1 MIKNNKNLI
10 ENIDALIDLES
21 IRSLILE
28 KQNSI
33 QSKNKKNNIRNEILL
48 ILNDVIYR
56 ARINAEKYLIEHGS
70 GIRTARGL
78 SRFQDDLIKIIYDY
92 VTNHICVSEN
102 PTEKD
107 RICLVAVG
115 GYGRG
120 TLAPF
125 SDIDLL
131 FLYPNKLTSWTESVI
146 ENILYL
152 LWDLGFKVGH
162 ATRNLEQCLKL
173 SKSDFTIRTSILE
186 ARYIFGEKKLLNNL
200 INKFNKEIVAKT
212 ADEFIEMKL
221 EERDQRHLT
230 YGSSRYLVEPNVKES
245 KGGLRDLHTLF
256 WIGKYLYRPEKIED
270 LVKNYQFLTRAEF
283 NRFAKAEDFLWV
295 IRCHLHFL
303 SNRDN
308 EILTFDMQLELAS
321 RLGYSTRDG
330 QKDVERFMKHYFMT
344 AKEVGNLT
352 RIVCSSL
359 EDRSIK
365 SEPRLYKVIDNI
377 FTFKKKN
384 ENFYTKKGRLYKKDE
399 FDFSKNRI
407 DLIKLFL
414 ISDQDNVLLSP
425 QIIQSITRSL
435 RYIDNSI
442 RNSKSANKV
451 LLDIFSYATDPE
463 ITLRTMNDTGVLG
476 KFLPEFG
483 KVEGMS
489 LFNLYHN
496 FTVDEHLLK
505 TVGFMYKII
514 KGELEQPHPFNRD
527 FSSRLKNKRVLL
539 IAAFLH
545 DIGKG
550 RKQDHSILGANI
562 AEKICLRLGMK
573 KNEIEQ
579 VSWLIKHHLYMS
591 DVAQKRD
598 LYDIKT
604 IVDFA
609 SVLKNQTNLDN
620 LLALTV
626 ADIMSV
632 GPNIWNAWKSGLLK
646 TLYLQTTDYFS
657 GDNKSAQK
665 SNTTKSDAK
674 DKFIEHASDWPK
686 SLINSYLARF
696 SDTYWIT
703 TSLEDQIRH
712 AQILKD
718 KDSSDITLEIFGS
731 KNEENNTT
739 LITLIGPD
747 YPNLL
752 ATLAGACLLLDAN
765 IVDAQI
771 ETTVDGIA
779 IDTIS
784 VSRDFNDQDED
795 RRINKISQIIKDSL
809 GGLLSL
815 DVELSKKSKN
825 VQHEK
830 TFKVRNKINITNE
843 LSHNST
849 VVEVEAR
856 DKPGLLYQITNILK
870 ETNINI
876 KSAHIVTFG
885 ERANDVFYI
894 TNLFGEKIFSEEK
907 LNRIRDLILGS
918 LKEK

>member
-1 MIKNNKNLI
+1 
-10 ENIDALIDLES
+10 
-21 IRSLILE
+21 
-28 KQNSI
+28 
-33 QSKNKKNNIRNEILL
+33 
-48 ILNDVIYR
+48 
-56 ARINAEKYLIEHGS
+56 
-70 GIRTARGL
+70 
-78 SRFQDDLIKIIYDY
+78 
-92 VTNHICVSEN
+92 
-102 PTEKD
+102 
-107 RICLVAVG
+107 
-115 GYGRG
+115 
-120 TLAPF
+120 LAPF

-131 FLYPNKLTSWTESVI
+131 FLYPNKLTSWTESII

-514 KGELEQPHPFNRD
+514 R
-527 FSSRLKNKRVLL
+527 
-539 IAAFLH
+539 
-545 DIGKG
+545 
-550 RKQDHSILGANI
+550 
-562 AEKICLRLGMK
+562 
-573 KNEIEQ
+573 
-579 VSWLIKHHLYMS
+579 
-591 DVAQKRD
+591 
-598 LYDIKT
+598 
-604 IVDFA
+604 
-609 SVLKNQTNLDN
+609 
-620 LLALTV
+620 
-626 ADIMSV
+626 
-632 GPNIWNAWKSGLLK
+632 
-646 TLYLQTTDYFS
+646 
-657 GDNKSAQK
+657 
-665 SNTTKSDAK
+665 
-674 DKFIEHASDWPK
+674 
-686 SLINSYLARF
+686 
-696 SDTYWIT
+696 
-703 TSLEDQIRH
+703 
-712 AQILKD
+712 
-718 KDSSDITLEIFGS
+718 
-731 KNEENNTT
+731 EN
-739 LITLIGPD
+739 
-747 YPNLL
+747 
-752 ATLAGACLLLDAN
+752 
-765 IVDAQI
+765 
-771 ETTVDGIA
+771 
-779 IDTIS
+779 
-784 VSRDFNDQDED
+784 
-795 RRINKISQIIKDSL
+795 
-809 GGLLSL
+809 
-815 DVELSKKSKN
+815 
-825 VQHEK
+825 
-830 TFKVRNKINITNE
+830 
-843 LSHNST
+843 
-849 VVEVEAR
+849 
-856 DKPGLLYQITNILK
+856 
-870 ETNINI
+870 
-876 KSAHIVTFG
+876 
-885 ERANDVFYI
+885 
-894 TNLFGEKIFSEEK
+894 
-907 LNRIRDLILGS
+907 
-918 LKEK
+918 

>member
-1 MIKNNKNLI
+1 MRKNKKNLI
-10 ENIDALIDLES
+10 ENTDSLFDIEN
-21 IRSLILE
+21 IRSLVLQT
-28 KQNSI
+28 QNSKQI
-33 QSKNKKNNIRNEILL
+33 KDKKNNNRNKILST
-48 ILNDVIYR
+48 LNNVIDS
-56 ARINAEKYLIEHGS
+56 ARTNAEKSLIEHGS
-70 GIRTARGL
+70 GLRTARSI
-78 SRFQDDLIKIIYDY
+78 SRFQDDLIKIIYEY
-92 VTNHICVSEN
+92 VINCVCMPNDPKEEEN
-102 PTEKD
+102 L
-107 RICLVAVG
+107 CLVAVG

-131 FLYPNKLTSWTESVI
+131 FLHPNKLTTWTESVI
-146 ENILYL
+146 ENILYI

-162 ATRNLEQCLKL
+162 ATRNLQQCLKS

-186 ARYIFGEKKLLNNL
+186 ARYILGRIELFNNL
-200 INKFNKEIVAKT
+200 IHKFNEEIVAKT

-230 YGSSRYLVEPNVKES
+230 YGSSRYLVEPNIKES

-270 LVKNYQFLTRAEF
+270 LVKNHQFLTRAEF

-295 IRCHLHFL
+295 VRCHLHFL

-308 EILTFDMQLELAS
+308 EILTFDKQLELDS

-330 QKDVERFMKHYFMT
+330 QRDVERFMKHYFMT

-365 SEPRLYKVIDNI
+365 SEPRLYKVLDNI
-377 FTFKKKN
+377 FTLKKKN
-384 ENFYTKKGRLYKKDE
+384 ENFYTRKGRLYKKDE
-399 FDFSKNRI
+399 FDFHKNRI
-407 DLIKLFL
+407 DLIRLFM

-435 RYIDNSI
+435 KYIDSSLRKN
-442 RNSKSANKV
+442 KSANRV
-451 LLDIFSYATDPE
+451 LLDIFSKATNPE
-463 ITLRTMNDTGVLG
+463 VTLRTMNDTGVLG

-505 TVGFMYKII
+505 TVGQMNKII
-514 KGELEQPHPFNRD
+514 NGELEQPHPFNKD
-527 FSSRLKNKRVLL
+527 FSAKLKNKRVLL

-550 RKQDHSILGANI
+550 RKQDHSIIGANI
-562 AEKICLRLGMK
+562 AEKVCLRLGMK

-579 VSWLIKHHLYMS
+579 VSWLIKYHLYMS

-609 SVLKNQTNLDN
+609 SIVKNQTNLDN

-646 TLYLQTTDYFS
+646 TLYLQTTDYFN
-657 GDNKSAQK
+657 GENKSEQK
-665 SNTTKSDAK
+665 SINAK
-674 DKFIEHASDWPK
+674 FEAQDKFIEHVSDWPK
-686 SLINSYLARF
+686 KLINSYLARF
-696 SDTYWIT
+696 SDSYWLT

-712 AQILKD
+712 AQILRD
-718 KDSSDITLEIFGS
+718 KDSKDISLEIFGA
-731 KNEENNTT
+731 KNEQNNTT
-739 LITLIGPD
+739 SITLIGPD

-784 VSRDFNDQDED
+784 VSREFNDQDED
-795 RRINKISQIIKDSL
+795 RRIGKISQIIKDSL
-809 GGLLSL
+809 GGALSL
-815 DVELSKKSKN
+815 DLELSKKKKN
-825 VQHEK
+825 IQHEK

-843 LSHNST
+843 VSNNST

-856 DKPGLLYQITNILK
+856 DKPGLLFQITNILK

-894 TNLFGEKIFSEEK
+894 TNLFGEKIDSEEK
-907 LNRIRDLILGS
+907 LNRIRDLILRS

>member
-1 MIKNNKNLI
+1 MRKNKKNLI
-10 ENIDALIDLES
+10 ENTDNLFDIEN
-21 IRSLILE
+21 IRSLVLQT
-28 KQNSI
+28 QNLK
-33 QSKNKKNNIRNEILL
+33 QSKGKKNNNRNEILST
-48 ILNDVIYR
+48 LNNVIDS
-56 ARINAEKYLIEHGS
+56 ARTNAEKSLIQHGS
-70 GIRTARGL
+70 GLRTARSI
-78 SRFQDDLIKIIYDY
+78 SRFQDDLIKIIYEY
-92 VTNHICVSEN
+92 VINYVCISNAPMEEEN
-102 PTEKD
+102 L
-107 RICLVAVG
+107 CLVAVG

-131 FLYPNKLTSWTESVI
+131 FLYPNKLTTWTESVI
-146 ENILYL
+146 ENILYI

-162 ATRNLEQCLKL
+162 ATRNLQQCLKS

-186 ARYIFGEKKLLNNL
+186 ARYILGEITLFDNL
-200 INKFNKEIVAKT
+200 IDKFNEEIVAKT

-230 YGSSRYLVEPNVKES
+230 YGSSRYLVEPNIKES

-270 LVKNYQFLTRAEF
+270 LVKNHQFLTRAEF

-295 IRCHLHFL
+295 VRCYLHFL

-308 EILTFDMQLELAS
+308 EILTFDKQLELAS

-330 QKDVERFMKHYFMT
+330 QRDVERFMKHYFMT

-365 SEPRLYKVIDNI
+365 SEPRLYKVLDNI
-377 FTFKKKN
+377 FTVKKKN
-384 ENFYTKKGRLYKKDE
+384 ENFYTRKGRLYKKDE
-399 FDFSKNRI
+399 FDFYKNRI
-407 DLIKLFL
+407 DLIRLFM

-435 RYIDNSI
+435 RYIDSSV
-442 RNSKSANKV
+442 RNSKSANKI
-451 LLDIFSYATDPE
+451 LLDIFSNATDPE
-463 ITLRTMNDTGVLG
+463 VTLRTMNDTGVLG

-505 TVGFMYKII
+505 TVGHMNKII
-514 KGELEQPHPFNRD
+514 KGEFEQPHPFNKN
-527 FSSRLKNKRVLL
+527 FSAGLKNKRVLL

-550 RKQDHSILGANI
+550 RKQDHSIIGANI
-562 AEKICLRLGMK
+562 AEKICSRLGMK

-579 VSWLIKHHLYMS
+579 VSWLIKYHLYMS

-598 LYDIKT
+598 LYDVKT

-609 SVLKNQTNLDN
+609 SIIKNQTNLDN

-646 TLYLQTTDYFS
+646 TLYLQTTDYFNA
-657 GDNKSAQK
+657 GNKSGQK
-665 SNTTKSDAK
+665 SITAKFDAQ
-674 DKFIEHASDWPK
+674 DKFIEHVSDWPK
-686 SLINSYLARF
+686 KLINSYLARF
-696 SDTYWIT
+696 NDSYWIT
-703 TSLEDQIRH
+703 TKLEDQIRH

-718 KDSSDITLEIFGS
+718 KDSKDISLEIFGS
-731 KNEENNTT
+731 KNEQNNTT
-739 LITLIGPD
+739 SITLIGPD

-784 VSRDFNDQDED
+784 VSREFNDQDED
-795 RRINKISQIIKDSL
+795 RRIGKISQIIKDSL
-809 GGLLSL
+809 GGILSL
-815 DVELSKKSKN
+815 DTELSKKKKN

-843 LSHNST
+843 VSNNST

-856 DKPGLLYQITNILK
+856 DKPGLLFQITNILK

-894 TNLFGEKIFSEEK
+894 TNLFGEKIDSEEK
-907 LNRIRDLILGS
+907 LNRIRDLILSS

>member
-1 MIKNNKNLI
+1 MRKNKKNLI
-10 ENIDALIDLES
+10 ENTDSLFDIEN
-21 IRSLILE
+21 IRSLVLQT
-28 KQNSI
+28 QNSK
-33 QSKNKKNNIRNEILL
+33 QSKGKKNNNRNEILST
-48 ILNDVIYR
+48 LNNVIDS
-56 ARINAEKYLIEHGS
+56 ARTNAEKSLIEHGS
-70 GIRTARGL
+70 GLRTARSI
-78 SRFQDDLIKIIYDY
+78 SRFQDDLIKIIYEY
-92 VTNHICVSEN
+92 VINYVCISNGPMEEEN
-102 PTEKD
+102 L
-107 RICLVAVG
+107 CLVAVG

-131 FLYPNKLTSWTESVI
+131 FLYPNKLTTWTESVI
-146 ENILYL
+146 ENILYI

-162 ATRNLEQCLKL
+162 ATRNLQQCLKS

-186 ARYIFGEKKLLNNL
+186 ARYIHGEITLFDNL
-200 INKFNKEIVAKT
+200 IDKFNEEIVAKT

-230 YGSSRYLVEPNVKES
+230 YGSSRYLVEPNIKES

-270 LVKNYQFLTRAEF
+270 LVKNHQFLTRAEF

-295 IRCHLHFL
+295 VRCHLHFL

-308 EILTFDMQLELAS
+308 EILTFDKQLELAS

-330 QKDVERFMKHYFMT
+330 QRDVERFMKHYFMT

-365 SEPRLYKVIDNI
+365 SEPRLYKVLDNI
-377 FTFKKKN
+377 FTVKKKN
-384 ENFYTKKGRLYKKDE
+384 ENFYTRKGRLYKKDE
-399 FDFSKNRI
+399 FDFYKNRI
-407 DLIKLFL
+407 DLIRLFM

-435 RYIDNSI
+435 RYIDSSV
-442 RNSKSANKV
+442 RNSKSANKI
-451 LLDIFSYATDPE
+451 LLDIFSNATDPE
-463 ITLRTMNDTGVLG
+463 VTLRTMNDTGVLG

-505 TVGFMYKII
+505 TVGHMNKII
-514 KGELEQPHPFNRD
+514 KGEFEQPHPFNKN
-527 FSSRLKNKRVLL
+527 FSAGLKNKRVLL

-550 RKQDHSILGANI
+550 RKQDHSIIGANI
-562 AEKICLRLGMK
+562 AEKICSRLGMK

-579 VSWLIKHHLYMS
+579 VSWLIKYHLYMS

-598 LYDIKT
+598 LYDVKT

-609 SVLKNQTNLDN
+609 SIIKNQANLDN

-646 TLYLQTTDYFS
+646 TLYLQTTDYFN
-657 GDNKSAQK
+657 GGNKSGQK
-665 SNTTKSDAK
+665 SITAKFDAQ
-674 DKFIEHASDWPK
+674 DKFIEHVSDWPK
-686 SLINSYLARF
+686 RLINSYLARF
-696 SDTYWIT
+696 NDSYWIT
-703 TSLEDQIRH
+703 TKLEDQIRH
-712 AQILKD
+712 AHILKD
-718 KDSSDITLEIFGS
+718 KDSKDISLEIFGS
-731 KNEENNTT
+731 KNEQNNTT
-739 LITLIGPD
+739 SITLIGPD

-784 VSRDFNDQDED
+784 VSREFNDQDED
-795 RRINKISQIIKDSL
+795 RRIGKISQIIKDSL
-809 GGLLSL
+809 GGVLSL
-815 DVELSKKSKN
+815 DTELSKKKKN

-843 LSHNST
+843 VSNNST

-856 DKPGLLYQITNILK
+856 DKPGLLFQITNILK

-894 TNLFGEKIFSEEK
+894 TNLFGEKIDSEEK
-907 LNRIRDLILGS
+907 LNRIRDLILSS